1 MAKISTYPDSGA
13 IQAADAFVIARG
25 GANYKVTGNRF
36 PIVLQASALM
46 FNPADSQTYYFG
58 SFPGEAPT
66 TTATIRKI
74 FFQRAGNVTSVRLWI
89 VQATGLG
96 TGEASSAYLRK
107 NNTTDTLISNAISNA
122 VAGGYTIE
130 TPMSV
135 AMVAGDYAE
144 IKWVTPAWVTNPIG
158 TLCMAQIFYA

>member
-13 IQAADAFVIARG
+13 IQATDKFVVARG
-25 GANYKVTGNRF
+25 GANFSVTGNRF

-66 TTATIRKI
+66 TTANARKI

-89 VQATGLG
+89 VEITGLG
-96 TGEASSAYLRK
+96 TAEASSLYLRK
-107 NNTTDTLISNAISNA
+107 NGTTDTLITNAMNNS
-122 VAGGYTIE
+122 VGGGVTVE

-135 AMVAGDYAE
+135 AMVVGDYAE
-144 IKWVTPAWVTNPIG
+144 IKWVTPAWATNPLG
-158 TLCMAQIFYA
+158 VLCMAQIYFA